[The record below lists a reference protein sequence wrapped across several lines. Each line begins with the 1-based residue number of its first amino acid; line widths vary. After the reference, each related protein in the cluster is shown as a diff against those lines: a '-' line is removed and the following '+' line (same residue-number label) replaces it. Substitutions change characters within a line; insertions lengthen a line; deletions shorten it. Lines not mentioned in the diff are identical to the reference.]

1 MIPSHDA
8 LTAIVTL
15 PARWSLTRPRVAV
28 VGAVLIVLLAMP
40 GLWRLELRTDG
51 KTLVPPD
58 DPVARFDS
66 EARRSFGLRDPMIVL
81 LETRHPN
88 GIFNSGTLEAVRSL
102 TRAILRLEGVD
113 PGHVSSLATELRD
126 RVYEGKGTFQPFL
139 DSLPGRAEE
148 FELLRAD
155 LNAPAARPFTGTLVS
170 EDRTAAAIFIGV
182 PEEEPGTRSVLSHQ
196 IIDLVDGYPLPE
208 LDRVSVAGAPV
219 AEALLGT
226 HILED
231 LLLLIPATVAII
243 ALVVWLGCR
252 NFWGV
257 ALGLLEIGACLV
269 TTFGV
274 MGWIGSPIYLSTVIL
289 PVVLVTVALTDEVH
303 LFWHYQEKLAAWD
316 GQGSHLPLVE
326 QTISEMAR
334 PLAVASLTTS
344 IGFLSFLGASIGP
357 IRMFGAYAAGGLA
370 FCFVW
375 SVTFIP
381 ASLAWLGPRAFTKNL
396 REKAGIG
403 HRLADALAPLI
414 RRRSAILALASL
426 LTLIAAAGMP
436 RLRIQDSWVHNF
448 SVSSPLRQASER
460 VDRKLHG
467 SHILLA
473 HVSVDPSS
481 SDVDPLLQPASL
493 ALLREFE
500 EFASTQPRVGGVTGL
515 ASSLEAMAHF
525 WDMTPAVG
533 SPHSLPEAREARR
546 LLTRYALIHGEDR
559 LRALIDDRGAA
570 TILTISLKDANYQ
583 DTARLMEALQQFRP
597 KSPSPSTL
605 RIQFCGDVALS
616 QAMIPAIVSS
626 QIASLVLDLV
636 IVSSLLVLF
645 YRAPRFAL
653 LALLP
658 TLLTIVMLFG
668 FMGWSGLPLGVATSL
683 FCVII
688 IGVGVDYAVYFLE
701 GVTRARGRSESEPV
715 SCALRESGPAIIT
728 DILALAI
735 GFGVL
740 TLSHVPTNARLGS
753 LLVLGMVCCGLLTL
767 VGLGALLHDSPKLPN
782 HRVLQDELS
791 SASTLQVRG
800 EILSGES

>member
-1 MIPSHDA
+1 MIPSDDA
-8 LTAIVTL
+8 LTALVTL
-15 PARWSLTRPRVAV
+15 PARWSLARPRAAI
-28 VGAVLIVLLAMP
+28 VGAGLLVLLAIP

-51 KTLVPPD
+51 KALVPPGD
-58 DPVARFDS
+58 SVARFDS
-66 EARRSFGLRDPMIVL
+66 EARRSFGLRDPIIVL
-81 LETRHPN
+81 IETRHPD
-88 GIFNSGTLEAVRSL
+88 GIFNPGTLEAVRGL
-102 TRAILRLEGVD
+102 TRAILRLEDVD

-126 RVYEGKGTFQPFL
+126 RIYEGEGTFQPFL
-139 DSLPGRAEE
+139 ESLPRWEVE
-148 FELLRAD
+148 LDLLRDD

-182 PEEEPGTRSVLSHQ
+182 PGEEPGARSMLAQ
-196 IIDLVDGYPLPE
+196 RIIDLVAGYPLAEP
-208 LDRVSVAGAPV
+208 DRASVAGAPV

-231 LLLLIPATVAII
+231 LLLLVPATIAII

-257 ALGLLEIGACLV
+257 ALGLVEIGSCLV

-274 MGWIGSPIYLSTVIL
+274 MGWIGSPVYLSTVIL

-303 LFWHYQEKLAAWD
+303 LFWHYQDKLAAWD
-316 GQGSHLPLVE
+316 GQGSHIPLVE

-344 IGFLSFLGASIGP
+344 IGFLSFLGASIEP
-357 IRMFGAYAAGGLA
+357 IRMFGVYAAGGLA
-370 FCFVW
+370 FCLGW

-381 ASLAWLGPRAFTKNL
+381 ASLAWIGPRAFTQKT
-396 REKAGIG
+396 RDRAGIG

-414 RRRSAILALASL
+414 RRRSATLALALL

-473 HVSVDPSS
+473 HVSVDPPS

-493 ALLREFE
+493 GLLREFE
-500 EFASTQPRVGGVTGL
+500 EFARTQPRVGGVTGL

-533 SPHSLPEAREARR
+533 EPPSLPEAREARR
-546 LLTRYALIHGEDR
+546 LLTRYALVSGEDR
-559 LRALIDDRGAA
+559 LRALIDERGAA

-583 DTARLMEALQQFRP
+583 DTARLMEALRQFRP
-597 KSPSPSTL
+597 ESPHPL
-605 RIQFCGDVALS
+605 AWRIRFCGDVALS
-616 QAMIPAIVSS
+616 QSMIPAIVSS

-645 YRAPRFAL
+645 YRSARFAL

-668 FMGWSGLPLGVATSL
+668 FMGWTGLPLGVATSL

-701 GVTRARGRSESEPV
+701 GVKRARGRRQSEPV
-715 SCALRESGPAIIT
+715 SCALRESSPAIIT

-735 GFGVL
+735 GFGAL

-753 LLVLGMVCCGLLTL
+753 ILFLGMVCCGLFTL
-767 VGLGALLHDSPKLPN
+767 VGLGALLRDSPKLTN
-782 HRVLQDELS
+782 HRVSQGELS
-791 SASTLQVRG
+791 SASTPQVG
-800 EILSGES
+800 A